1 MAASTR
7 LMLRALAL
15 AGAGLVTFYV
25 SAQWS
30 RTATEAVAAEEI
42 VLPATPASAPISAQ
56 PQAGA
61 SAARPAAGSAPVAAA
76 SAPVAAAS
84 APVAAASAPAAAAG
98 VPAAGASRAVPS
110 GEGQAFG
117 RLSWLPPPPPAAP
130 PPPPPAPV
138 APTAPPL
145 PFTFVGMV
153 ENGMGKPQAFLAKG
167 DTLLVVSAGELL
179 ENNTYRVD
187 SFDAN
192 QVVITYLPLTTKQ
205 TIDVSGAAK

>member
-1 MAASTR
+1 MAAS
-7 LMLRALAL
+7 
-15 AGAGLVTFYV
+15 
-25 SAQWS
+25 
-30 RTATEAVAAEEI
+30 
-42 VLPATPASAPISAQ
+42 
-56 PQAGA
+56 
-61 SAARPAAGSAPVAAA
+61 
-76 SAPVAAAS
+76 
-84 APVAAASAPAAAAG
+84 
-98 VPAAGASRAVPS
+98 VPAARVSRAVPS

-205 TIDVSGAAK
+205 TIDVSGPAK